1 MSRTTERR
9 ESEDV
14 HIPVLLEVVLEV
26 GAPQPGERWV
36 DCTLGRGGHSEALLK
51 RGVELVAIDQD
62 PAAIDAAAQRLD
74 PYRDQLELIAGNFRE
89 LPAHLEAIGWGSVDG
104 ILADLGVSSPQLDE
118 AARGFSFLRSG
129 PVDMRMN
136 LDAGES
142 AEQWLMRCSV
152 DELTQVLRE
161 YGEESF
167 ARPISRAIK
176 GWAEGGGGDTCSLAS
191 TIEAALPARERRRR
205 KHHPATK
212 SFQAIR
218 IRVNDELGALDAL
231 LERAPGL
238 LRPGGRA
245 LFITFHSLEDRRVKA
260 AIRRLTEPPPSPRRG
275 LPPPPSAPLEFERRL
290 RKARRADQREL
301 GENPRAR
308 SATLRALHRRSIATE

>member
-1 MSRTTERR
+1 MSRITERR
-9 ESEDV
+9 EGEDV
-14 HIPVLLEVVLEV
+14 HIPVLLEAVLEI

-36 DCTLGRGGHSEALLK
+36 DCTLGRGGHSEALLR

-62 PAAIDAAAQRLD
+62 PAALDAAAQRLA
-74 PYRDQLELIAGNFRE
+74 PYRDRLKLIAGNFRE
-89 LPAHLEAIGWGSVDG
+89 LPALLEAIGWRHVDG

-136 LDAGES
+136 LNAGEP
-142 AEQWLMRCSV
+142 AAQWLTRCSL
-152 DELTQVLRE
+152 DELTKVLRE

-167 ARPISRAIK
+167 ARPIARAIK
-176 GWAEGGGGDTCSLAS
+176 GWAESGGGDTCSLAS
-191 TIEAALPARERRRR
+191 TIEMALPARERRRR

-218 IRVNDELGALDAL
+218 IQINDELGALDAL
-231 LERAPGL
+231 LERAPAIL
-238 LRPGGRA
+238 HPGGRA

-260 AIRRLTEPPPSPRRG
+260 AIRGLTEPPPPPRRG

-308 SATLRALHRRSIATE
+308 SATLRALHRRRGPAE